1 MRAFQG
7 FPIPNISFAMGRIDL
22 VTNVKL
28 RTLQSAVDTVVAC
41 MAISTSLSLGAGL
54 STSLNCRRS
63 GDPYWLCRIAFTSA
77 PGLPLP
83 CVEAWEPLTVATAH
97 RLSRSATATSSHPDL
112 LARAA
117 EAVDCSSRALSRENP
132 LKLLP
137 LVQS

>member
-77 PGLPLP
+77 PGLAGDHLQPP
-83 CVEAWEPLTVATAH
+83 VSPK
-97 RLSRSATATSSHPDL
+97 
-112 LARAA
+112 
-117 EAVDCSSRALSRENP
+117 AVNASEEFLG
-132 LKLLP
+132 
-137 LVQS
+137 

>member
-1 MRAFQG
+1 MRVFHG

-28 RTLQSAVDTVVAC
+28 RMLQSPVDTVVAR

-77 PGLPLP
+77 PGLAERETLSLVNSRGEIGVRAP
-83 CVEAWEPLTVATAH
+83 TAI
-97 RLSRSATATSSHPDL
+97 
-112 LARAA
+112 
-117 EAVDCSSRALSRENP
+117 
-132 LKLLP
+132 
-137 LVQS
+137 